1 VSGGISLQVADIDR
15 WVVPLLAILGAL
27 GLAAGSIYWDLRRR
41 IPQRNRSSHSALSA
55 TSGMALHGHR
65 LLEGAIVLLISAW
78 LLRYLSSR
86 WGAWLAVAG
95 YGTFVAGIGLL
106 TLHVARRL
114 SALQREP
121 DGD

>member
-1 VSGGISLQVADIDR
+1 
-15 WVVPLLAILGAL
+15 
-27 GLAAGSIYWDLRRR
+27 
-41 IPQRNRSSHSALSA
+41 
-55 TSGMALHGHR
+55 M
-65 LLEGAIVLLISAW
+65 LLISAW

-86 WGAWLAVAG
+86 WGTWLAVAG

-114 SALQREP
+114 SALERGP

>member
-1 VSGGISLQVADIDR
+1 MGLQVTDVDR
-15 WVVPLLAILGAL
+15 WAVPLLAILGAL
-27 GLAAGSIYWDLRRR
+27 GLAAWSIYWDLRRR
-41 IPQRNRSSHSALSA
+41 IPLRNRPNQPALSA
-55 TSGMALHGHR
+55 RSGTAVREHR
-65 LLEGAIVLLISAW
+65 LLEGAIVLLTLAW
-78 LLRYLSSR
+78 LLRYFSTR

-95 YGTFVAGIGLL
+95 YGTFVAAIGLL